1 MQQLIFCWTPKH
13 LVNIINPIAAF
24 VQHYFVIQLSSNA
37 GVYLKLI
44 NSVIPCKSVRVLSSI
59 NMLLLLVSTR
69 SDTPGTIISDVRICD
84 DQRYGTSTT
93 SSTTGTTR
101 MKASVPRASEDC
113 DAVRT
118 LFHLA
123 SLDSTKVQIVD
134 V

>member
-1 MQQLIFCWTPKH
+1 M
-13 LVNIINPIAAF
+13 IASEQF
-24 VQHYFVIQLSSNA
+24 GTEQVIDQHATCTITST
-37 GVYLKLI
+37 
-44 NSVIPCKSVRVLSSI
+44 
-59 NMLLLLVSTR
+59 STR
-69 SDTPGTIISDVRICD
+69 SDTPGTSISDVRICD

-93 SSTTGTTR
+93 SSTTATTR
-101 MKASVPRASEDC
+101 MKATVPRASEDC